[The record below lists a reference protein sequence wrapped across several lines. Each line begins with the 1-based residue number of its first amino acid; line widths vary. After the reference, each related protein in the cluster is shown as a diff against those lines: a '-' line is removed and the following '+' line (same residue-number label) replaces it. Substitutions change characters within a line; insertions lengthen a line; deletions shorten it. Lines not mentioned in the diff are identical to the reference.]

1 VLHAHARQR
10 SRLLR
15 FIVGRIRLYADELR
29 RLDGPARRAFLR
41 AKLKLVRE
49 IILRRD
55 LFRGD
60 RRELNSK
67 AVSEANHVAGQH
79 YVPGPYTGTAIIA
92 LAEGRVTAGPRNF
105 RLDWLEL
112 LPQCGAPRYVPGRD
126 TGDMLIPP
134 HVYTLAARV
143 NDWLDEAHA
152 DPRSKPQASAQHSA
166 SDARRAPWTEAAG
179 QRA

>member
-1 VLHAHARQR
+1 M
-10 SRLLR
+10 
-15 FIVGRIRLYADELR
+15 RLYADEMR
-29 RLDGPARRAFLR
+29 HLDGPARRAFLR
-41 AKLKLVRE
+41 AKLTVVRE

-67 AVSEANHVAGQH
+67 AVLEANHAAGQH
-79 YVPGPYTGTAIIA
+79 YLPGPYAGAAIIA
-92 LAEGRVTAGPRNF
+92 LTEGRVTAGPRNY

-112 LPQCGAPRYVPGRD
+112 VPQCGAPQYVPGRD

-134 HVYTLAARV
+134 NVYTLAARV
-143 NDWLDEAHA
+143 NDWLEQAHA
-152 DPRSKPQASAQHSA
+152 DRRFKPQGSAQPGA
-166 SDARRAPWTEAAG
+166 TDKLRAFAAEAPE